1 MVAAP
6 LAPLIERLIAELG
19 LSRAEL
25 ATALDAS
32 ERSVARWKRGEN
44 YPQYEARARLEEM
57 TALADRLHAS
67 FPETAGGAA
76 WLRVPSEYFGGLAPV
91 DAFLRGRFAAVESAL
106 DAFDAER
113 ST

>member
-44 YPQYEARARLEEM
+44 
-57 TALADRLHAS
+57 
-67 FPETAGGAA
+67 
-76 WLRVPSEYFGGLAPV
+76 
-91 DAFLRGRFAAVESAL
+91 
-106 DAFDAER
+106 
-113 ST
+113 